1 MRRFPCFQRLT
12 LAIVVLLPVALPAVD
27 TNFHNAP
34 DSAKAL
40 KDPVEGQPQ
49 ALDAGRRLYARNCL
63 SCHGKNGQGSGN
75 VPSLADAKL
84 DSVPAGEVFWFIT
97 KGSKKNG
104 MPSWA
109 FLPEQQRWQIVT
121 FLRSLNAPPK
131 AH

>member
-1 MRRFPCFQRLT
+1 MRRFPCFRGLT
-12 LAIVVLLPVALPAVD
+12 LAVVALLPVALPAVG

-34 DSAKAL
+34 YSAKAL

-49 ALDAGRRLYARNCL
+49 AMEAGRRLYARNCL

-109 FLPEQQRWQIVT
+109 FLPERQRWPE
-121 FLRSLNAPPK
+121 SCSC
-131 AH
+131 